1 MSEQEHQQMVM
12 DTLKHALKKDRTKTT
27 VVGMTGL
34 GLIEMTRK
42 KGRQELSSVMNIP
55 CPYCDGSGEILSPES
70 IAKRVQKEISKYF
83 NETIANAIQVEVHTS
98 VAKVLTGQNGQNLVK
113 IESAYNKKILIKGS
127 DVLKHEE
134 IKIKEIDI
142 NTLVC

>member
-1 MSEQEHQQMVM
+1 MS
-12 DTLKHALKKDRTKTT
+12 
-27 VVGMTGL
+27 
-34 GLIEMTRK
+34 
-42 KGRQELSSVMNIP
+42 
-55 CPYCDGSGEILSPES
+55 YCDGSGEILSPES